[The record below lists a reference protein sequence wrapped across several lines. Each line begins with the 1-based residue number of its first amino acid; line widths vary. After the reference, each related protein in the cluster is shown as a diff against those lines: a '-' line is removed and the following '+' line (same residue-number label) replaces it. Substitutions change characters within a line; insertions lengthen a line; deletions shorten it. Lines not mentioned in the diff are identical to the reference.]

1 MRRLDHQRRRE
12 DARTQTGRWC
22 AVRKLSR
29 NGICVFTDFAHSAF
43 GVRRVLVSLSLLLL
57 CAMLC
62 PAEEAPFK
70 SATLS
75 GLGARNIGSATMSGR
90 ISAIAGTR
98 EPSGK
103 ITMFVGAASGGVW
116 KSDDSGTRYRPVFDE
131 QSAQS
136 IGAIALDPK
145 NSKNVWVGTGESWTR
160 NSVSI
165 GDGIYK
171 STDGG
176 ETWTHSGLEKAE
188 RIAKI
193 AVSPKNRDTIFA
205 AVPGALWSDSP
216 DRGLYKTTDGGK
228 TWRQILKG
236 QNLSTGCTD
245 VDIDPENPDIMFA
258 AMWDFRRKG
267 WEYRSGGESPMAPS
281 GSGLFRSTDGGNTW
295 TEITPEANKGFPMKP
310 YGRLAVAI
318 APSNAKRI
326 YTFVESPDSALF
338 ISDDGGVTWEKRDK
352 SHWMV
357 WRPFYFANLIGDP
370 KNPNRIFKTDGSLIV
385 SEDAGKSFAVVGGF
399 GGMHGDVHDVWIDP
413 THTQVVFSGDDG
425 GMWYSY
431 NGGAKWWKAE
441 NLPVSQFYHVSVD
454 DNDPYRVYGGLQDN
468 SSFVGESQ
476 HPGGITNAQWEN
488 MYNGDGFWMF
498 PDPADPD
505 YIYAEYQGGE
515 IGRVNRHTHEARN
528 IKPRPNYNEKLR
540 YNWNT
545 PIALSPNEKGTVYI
559 GAQFLFRSRDHGQN
573 WERIS
578 PDLTTND
585 PIKQKQEQSGGV
597 TVDNSSAEMHTTIY
611 SISESPKQKRL
622 IWVGTDDGNL
632 QLTRDGGKTWTNVVG
647 NVPGVPKNSWVN
659 WVQASNFTAGTAYA
673 AFDRHTFGDMA
684 PYVFKTTDYG
694 KTWTPIVTAQDS
706 KGVRGYAHVIKEDPV
721 KSDLLFL
728 GTEFGLWVSIAG
740 GKNWAQFKG
749 NHFTAVAV
757 RDLAVHPRDNDLVLA
772 THGRGI
778 WIIDDITPLR
788 ALTPDLL
795 KQEVAF
801 VSARP
806 VQQRIEGSGGWA
818 NGDAV
823 FVGDN
828 PPDAAVIN
836 YYQRERHLFG
846 KLKLEVLD
854 SSGRVVDE
862 LPASKRPG
870 LNRVTWTMR
879 AKPPRVLPAAQ
890 IAGSGTRGPRLVPG
904 VYTVRLTKAGKASET
919 KLTIGLDRRAKFSA
933 ADRKLQFDAAMK
945 IHALFDEESALMDRI
960 VAVRQALAQ
969 SGGVLPEDDPLRK
982 NISDFDGKVDSV
994 RKKIVATT
1002 EGGAI
1007 TGEERLREHT
1017 DQLYGAI
1024 LSYEGKPGGYQVAY
1038 IDALKRELSDA
1049 TKEFD
1054 QLLAKDLPG
1063 LNESLKSKGQQP
1075 VPAPSPNVGAAEV
1088 RHGSGGTTGG
1098 AGSFPPAD
1106 FRISH

>member
-1 MRRLDHQRRRE
+1 VAALGHPYGPNEERGVY
-12 DARTQTGRWC
+12 RTVDGGKNWE
-22 AVRKLSR
+22 
-29 NGICVFTDFAHSAF
+29 
-43 GVRRVLVSLSLLLL
+43 RVLYKDENTGAIQVTIDPQDPNIIFADLW
-57 CAMLC
+57 AGRQG
-62 PAEEAPFK
+62 PWENGAWNGPE
-70 SATLS
+70 S
-75 GLGARNIGSATMSGR
+75 GLYKSMDGGTTWKKLTAGLPTTQQGLGR
-90 ISAIAGTR
+90 IGFCIA
-98 EPSGK
+98 PSDHNRMYA
-103 ITMFVGAASGGVW
+103 TVAAN
-116 KSDDSGTRYRPVFDE
+116 DDVAGIYRSND
-131 QSAQS
+131 A
-136 IGAIALDPK
+136 
-145 NSKNVWVGTGESWTR
+145 GESWTR

-176 ETWTHSGLEKAE
+176 ETWTHSGLEKSE

-193 AVSPKNRDTIFA
+193 AVNPKNGETVFA

-228 TWRQILKG
+228 TWNQVLKG
-236 QNLSTGCTD
+236 ANLSTGCTD
-245 VDIDPENPDIMFA
+245 VAIDPSNPDIMFA

-267 WEYRSGGESPMAPS
+267 WEYRSGGQSPTAPS
-281 GSGLFRSTDGGNTW
+281 ASGLFRSTDGGNTW
-295 TEITPEANKGFPMKP
+295 TENTPEANRGFPKKP

-318 APSNAKRI
+318 APSNTKRV
-326 YTFVESPDSALF
+326 YAFVESPDSALF
-338 ISDDGGVTWEKRDK
+338 VSDDGGTTWEKRDK
-352 SHWMV
+352 SQWMV
-357 WRPFYFANLIGDP
+357 WRPFYFANLIVDP
-370 KNPNRIFKTDGSLIV
+370 KNHNRIFKTDGSLIV
-385 SEDAGKSFAVVGGF
+385 SDDAGKSFAVVGGF

-413 THTQVVFSGDDG
+413 TNTQVVFSGDDG

-454 DNDPYRVYGGLQDN
+454 DKDPYRVYGGLQDN

-528 IKPRPNYNEKLR
+528 IKPRPDYKEKLR
-540 YNWNT
+540 FNWNA
-545 PIALSPNEKGTVYI
+545 PIALSPNEKGTIYI
-559 GAQFLFRSRDHGQN
+559 GAQFLFRSRDHGQT

-585 PIKQKQEQSGGV
+585 PEKQKQEQSGGV

-611 SISESPKQKRL
+611 SISESPKDKSL

-647 NVPGVPKNSWVN
+647 NVPGLPKNSWVS
-659 WVQASNFTAGTAYA
+659 WVQASNFNAGTAYA
-673 AFDRHTFGDMA
+673 AFDRHTNGDMG

-694 KTWTPIVTAQDS
+694 KTWTPLVSAQDA
-706 KGVRGYAHVIKEDPV
+706 KGVRGYAHVIKEDLV
-721 KSDLLFL
+721 KPDLLFL
-728 GTEFGLWVSIAG
+728 GTEFGLWVSIDG

-749 NHFTAVAV
+749 NHFPAVAV
-757 RDLAVHPRDNDLVLA
+757 RDLAIAPRDNDLVLA

-795 KQEVAF
+795 KQEAAF

-806 VQQRIEGSGGWA
+806 VQQRIEGAGGWST
-818 NGDAV
+818 GDAV

-870 LNRVTWTMR
+870 LNRVTWPMR
-879 AKPPRVLPAAQ
+879 VKPPRVPPAAQ
-890 IAGSGTRGPRLVPG
+890 IAFAGVRGPRLVPG
-904 VYTVRLTKAGKASET
+904 EYTVRLTKAGKVSET
-919 KLTIGLDRRAKFSA
+919 KLTVGLDRRSKFSA
-933 ADRKLQFDAAMK
+933 ADRKAQFDAAMK
-945 IHALFDEESALMDRI
+945 VHGLFDEESTLMDRI
-960 VAVRQALAQ
+960 IALRKALEQ
-969 SGGVLPEDDPLRK
+969 SGGALAESDPLRK
-982 NISDFDGKVDSV
+982 NVSDFDEKVDAV

-1038 IDALKRELSDA
+1038 TDALKRELSDV

-1054 QLLAKDLPG
+1054 QLLAKDLPA
-1063 LNESLKSKGQQP
+1063 LNESLRAKGQQP
-1075 VPAPSPNVGAAEV
+1075 IPAPSPSVGATDV
-1088 RHGSGGTTGG
+1088 THGSGGVVGG
-1098 AGSFPPAD
+1098 AGPFSPAD
-1106 FRISH
+1106 FRISR